1 MTAKPLARFLLT
13 AVSSGSG
20 KTTMTC
26 AILRA
31 WLKAGET
38 VASFK
43 CGPDYIDPMFH
54 RESVGANYSANL
66 DLFLSDEDTV
76 RRNLARCA
84 DLAQLALIEGVMGY
98 YDGVACTDE
107 ASSCALARATAT
119 PAVLVVDCRGMALSA
134 AALIK
139 GFMTFQADSRI
150 RGVLLNRCPPAV
162 YSGIKAAIEQ
172 SCGVP
177 VLGYLPPMKDCVF
190 ESRHLGL
197 VTAEETHNLQQKLDA
212 LAVQAEQTIDLAA
225 LAALA
230 QSAPPLAFKPLMSAF
245 LSDAP
250 IIAVARDA
258 AFCFYY
264 EESLALLQ
272 EMGARLISFSPLEDE
287 SLPMGCCGLL
297 LGGGYPELYAKRLSE
312 NVSMRAAVRGAIAAG
327 MPLIAECGGFLYLH
341 RTLEGMDGERYPMAG
356 IINADAFRTSRPVR
370 FGYAALTARRD
381 NMLCYAGETLYAHS
395 FHYWDSTDAG
405 DAFTAQKPY
414 RDLQWNCVHAGP
426 SIYAGFPHLYL
437 AGNPSA
443 AARFLEASR
452 AYHERGPVL

>member
-230 QSAPPLAFKPLMSAF
+230 QSAPPLVFKPLEAA
-245 LSDAP
+245 LSLDAP

-297 LGGGYPELYAKRLSE
+297 RESSPQIPA
-312 NVSMRAAVRGAIAAG
+312 M
-327 MPLIAECGGFLYLH
+327 
-341 RTLEGMDGERYPMAG
+341 
-356 IINADAFRTSRPVR
+356 
-370 FGYAALTARRD
+370 
-381 NMLCYAGETLYAHS
+381 
-395 FHYWDSTDAG
+395 
-405 DAFTAQKPY
+405 
-414 RDLQWNCVHAGP
+414 
-426 SIYAGFPHLYL
+426 
-437 AGNPSA
+437 
-443 AARFLEASR
+443 
-452 AYHERGPVL
+452 

>member
-1 MTAKPLARFLLT
+1 MTIKPLARFLL
-13 AVSSGSG
+13 AAASSGSG

-31 WLKAGET
+31 WLKSGEA

-54 RESVGANYSANL
+54 RKSVGTIYSANL

-76 RRNLARCA
+76 RRNLARSA
-84 DLAQLALIEGVMGY
+84 DLAQLAVIEGVMGY
-98 YDGVACTDE
+98 YDGVAFTDE

-119 PAVLVVDCRGMALSA
+119 PAVLIVDCRGMALSS
-134 AALIK
+134 AALVK
-139 GFMTFQADSRI
+139 GFVTFQSNSQI
-150 RGVLLNRCPPAV
+150 HGVLLNRCPPPV
-162 YSGIKAAIEQ
+162 YSGIKGEIEQ
-172 SCGVP
+172 TCGVP
-177 VLGYLPPMKDCVF
+177 VFGYLPPMKDCMF

-197 VTAEETHNLQQKLDA
+197 VTAEETRDLQQKLDM
-212 LAVQAEQTIDLAA
+212 LAAQAEQTIDLAA

-230 QSAPPLAFKPLMSAF
+230 RSAPPLVFKPLEAAF
-245 LSDAP
+245 SSDAP
-250 IIAVARDA
+250 MIAVARDA

-272 EMGARLISFSPLEDE
+272 EMGARLISFSPLKDE
-287 SLPMGCCGLL
+287 AIPKGCSGLL

-312 NVSMRAAVRGAIAAG
+312 NTAMRAAIRHAVENG

-341 RTLEGMDGERYPMAG
+341 RALEGMDGEQYPMAG
-356 IINADAFRTSRPVR
+356 VIDADAFQTSRPVR

-381 NMLCYAGETLYAHS
+381 NMLCHTGETLRVHS
-395 FHYWDSTDAG
+395 FHYWDSTDIGA
-405 DAFTAQKPY
+405 AFTAQKPH
-414 RDLQWNCVHAGP
+414 RDLRWNCVHAGP
-426 SIYAGFPHLYL
+426 SVYAGFPHLYL

-443 AARFLEASR
+443 AARFLEAAR
-452 AYHERGPVL
+452 AYHERGALI